1 MAEQCLKQLE
11 IDVKKEEQ
19 YSATQLEITQML
31 AGLQIRRCK
40 SILLMDK
47 WIQERAVMAQP
58 INGLED
64 SESAPLWMSS
74 TTNIWIS
81 HRAQHFP
88 SDEQYS
94 NHTALKFT
102 LFWLQICDLKGLAI
116 VKRIKGHK
124 SIQNARELRS
134 S

>member
-47 WIQERAVMAQP
+47 
-58 INGLED
+58 
-64 SESAPLWMSS
+64 
-74 TTNIWIS
+74 
-81 HRAQHFP
+81 
-88 SDEQYS
+88 
-94 NHTALKFT
+94 
-102 LFWLQICDLKGLAI
+102 
-116 VKRIKGHK
+116 
-124 SIQNARELRS
+124 
-134 S
+134 